1 MNTLKSKLML
11 FALSL
16 LPMIVLGDLPR
27 PIYIHRLRRIGVDVL
42 PVPNNEGA
50 TIMVYVAIVSV
61 LLLMGVGLIVLFK
74 RRMISLL
81 FIWNRCKWFVCK
93 MNRRY
98 MVLMVLLGGF
108 CWVIHYV
115 YFDLRAMQQ
124 YLKLV
129 SAPAIS
135 VPSMEWRKIYVNE
148 PGWYYS
154 DGVPDS
160 ERKAVMA
167 IMTDDLIADL
177 QKAIDEDGE
186 HIAWGQYWQEK
197 AAERRSKENAVLKAL
212 KYRRELAERCRGIPV
227 EWLTERV
234 IFGRGELARR
244 TFREWADLHSPNLN
258 TGDNS
263 VLFKWQ
269 SYVCFKEGRDWIDI
283 FGGLEDIKMDRSPKR
298 DKFGSYKDPESISM
312 MVEFSDFED
321 KSSNGVAF
329 VEYWYEKAVSLGY
342 APDAD
347 DIRLYF
353 FAKKC
358 AVENAVL
365 WWKGSRPIK
374 YRSRQYGAKR
384 FTEVKEF
391 IATSQERRKPV
402 KSVRPVA
409 VRLKEAVNRADVGA
423 VRKLIEQNETE
434 LKKADVTFDDIFRRF
449 DGSSRQMEIVRLL
462 DEKGFKLPFR
472 DVELAKVF
480 SRKSITDSTVTN
492 AVGYLI
498 DKGADVNEVDFF
510 RNTLLANLCDDNH
523 HKKDLVYVVRFLLE
537 KGANPDLGKKPPLLA
552 LTESHRYSPY
562 AKETIKL
569 LLENGANVNV
579 EDYSFFNQ
587 TPLENAVKGIC
598 DIELVKLLV
607 EHGATITDEIIK
619 WARRRPEVQKYLL
632 EKSGKMEAD
641 IYPQRKSKVKFDSS
655 SEKKFDGKVKGAP
668 SFGND
673 HSHKIHEEMERHMRE
688 VREFHENRKPGERF
702 DHDRLRQ
709 IHDEHHRR
717 MRELHNG
724 M

>member
-1 MNTLKSKLML
+1 M
-11 FALSL
+11 
-16 LPMIVLGDLPR
+16 
-27 PIYIHRLRRIGVDVL
+27 
-42 PVPNNEGA
+42 
-50 TIMVYVAIVSV
+50 
-61 LLLMGVGLIVLFK
+61 
-74 RRMISLL
+74 
-81 FIWNRCKWFVCK
+81 
-93 MNRRY
+93 
-98 MVLMVLLGGF
+98 
-108 CWVIHYV
+108 
-115 YFDLRAMQQ
+115 
-124 YLKLV
+124 
-129 SAPAIS
+129 
-135 VPSMEWRKIYVNE
+135 
-148 PGWYYS
+148 
-154 DGVPDS
+154 
-160 ERKAVMA
+160 
-167 IMTDDLIADL
+167 
-177 QKAIDEDGE
+177 
-186 HIAWGQYWQEK
+186 
-197 AAERRSKENAVLKAL
+197 KAL

-244 TFREWADLHSPNLN
+244 TFRKWADLHSPNLN
-258 TGDNS
+258 TDDNS

-283 FGGLEDIKMDRSPKR
+283 FGGLEDIKKVMDRVFCEIDIGHQCKIPK
-298 DKFGSYKDPESISM
+298 DIPM
-312 MVEFSDFED
+312 MDDFSDFED
-321 KSSNGVAF
+321 RSSNGVAF

-347 DIRLYF
+347 DIRLYE

-358 AVENAVL
+358 AVENVPL
-365 WWKGSRPIK
+365 WKGSRPIK
-374 YRSRQYGAKR
+374 YRPRQYGAKR
-384 FTEVKEF
+384 YSEVKEF

-409 VRLKEAVNRADVGA
+409 VRLKDAVNRDDVEA

-510 RNTLLANLCDDNH
+510 GNTLLANLCDDNH
-523 HKKDLVYVVRFLLE
+523 HKKDMVYVVRFLLE
-537 KGANPDLGKKPPLLA
+537 KGADPNLGKKPPLLA
-552 LTESHRYSPY
+552 LTASHRYSPY

-569 LLENGANVNV
+569 LLEKGANVNV
-579 EDYSFFNQ
+579 EDSFFNR

-619 WARRRPEVQKYLL
+619 RARIRSEVQKYLL
-632 EKSGKMEAD
+632 EKSGKTEAD

-655 SEKKFDGKVKGAP
+655 SEKKFDGKVRGAP

-688 VREFHENRKPGERF
+688 VREFDENRKPGERF

>member
-16 LPMIVLGDLPR
+16 LPMIVLGDVPG
-27 PIYIHRLRRIGVDVL
+27 PIHIHRLRRIGVDVL
-42 PVPNNEGA
+42 PDGNKFESINEECV
-50 TIMVYVAIVSV
+50 IIVAV
-61 LLLMGVGLIVLFK
+61 LLLMSIGLIVLFK

-93 MNRRY
+93 MNSDY

-108 CWVIHYV
+108 CWVIHW
-115 YFDLRAMQQ
+115 AMQE
-124 YLKLV
+124 
-129 SAPAIS
+129 S
-135 VPSMEWRKIYVNE
+135 VHPLEWRKIYVNE

-167 IMTDDLIADL
+167 KITDDLIADL
-177 QKAIDEDGE
+177 QKVIDEDGE
-186 HIAWGQYWQEK
+186 HIAWGRYWQQK
-197 AAERRSKENAVLKAL
+197 AAEQKSKENAVLKAL

-244 TFREWADLHSPNLN
+244 TFRKWADLHSPNLN
-258 TGDNS
+258 TDDNS

-283 FGGLEDIKMDRSPKR
+283 FGGLEDIKKVMDRVFCEIHIGHQCKIPK
-298 DKFGSYKDPESISM
+298 DIPM
-312 MVEFSDFED
+312 MDDFSDFED
-321 KSSNGVAF
+321 RSSNGVAF

-347 DIRLYF
+347 DIRLYE

-358 AVENAVL
+358 AVENVPL
-365 WWKGSRPIK
+365 WKGSRPIK
-374 YRSRQYGAKR
+374 YRPRQDGAKR
-384 FTEVKEF
+384 YSEVKEF

-409 VRLKEAVNRADVGA
+409 VRLKDAVNRADVEA

-492 AVGYLI
+492 AAGYLI

-510 RNTLLANLCDDNH
+510 GNTLLANLCDDNH
-523 HKKDLVYVVRFLLE
+523 HKKDMVYVVRFLLE
-537 KGANPDLGKKPPLLA
+537 KGADPNLGKKPPLLA
-552 LTESHRYSPY
+552 LTASHRYSPY

-569 LLENGANVNV
+569 LLEKGANVNV
-579 EDYSFFNQ
+579 EDSFFNR

-619 WARRRPEVQKYLL
+619 RARRRPEVQKYLL
-632 EKSGKMEAD
+632 EKSGKTEAD

-655 SEKKFDGKVKGAP
+655 SEKKFDGKVRGAP

>member
-1 MNTLKSKLML
+1 
-11 FALSL
+11 
-16 LPMIVLGDLPR
+16 MIHFGHWVMQ
-27 PIYIHRLRRIGVDVL
+27 
-42 PVPNNEGA
+42 E
-50 TIMVYVAIVSV
+50 MSV
-61 LLLMGVGLIVLFK
+61 L
-74 RRMISLL
+74 SS
-81 FIWNRCKWFVCK
+81 
-93 MNRRY
+93 
-98 MVLMVLLGGF
+98 
-108 CWVIHYV
+108 
-115 YFDLRAMQQ
+115 D
-124 YLKLV
+124 
-129 SAPAIS
+129 
-135 VPSMEWRKIYVNE
+135 WRKIYVNE

-167 IMTDDLIADL
+167 KITDDLIADL
-177 QKAIDEDGE
+177 QKVIDEDGE
-186 HIAWGQYWQEK
+186 HIAWGQYWQQK
-197 AAERRSKENAVLKAL
+197 AAEQKSKENAVLKAL

-258 TGDNS
+258 TDENS

-283 FGGLEDIKMDRSPKR
+283 FGGLEDRSPKR
-298 DKFGSYKDPESISM
+298 DKTLRFSPYKDPESISM

-329 VEYWYEKAVSLGY
+329 VEYWYKKALSLGY
-342 APDAD
+342 KPDAD
-347 DIRLYF
+347 DIRLYE

-358 AVENAVL
+358 AVENVPL
-365 WWKGSRPIK
+365 WKGSRPIK
-374 YRSRQYGAKR
+374 YRQRQYGAKR
-384 FTEVKEF
+384 FTEVKES
-391 IATSQERRKPV
+391 IAISQERRKPV

-409 VRLKEAVNRADVGA
+409 VRLKEAVNRDDVEA

-449 DGSSRQMEIVRLL
+449 DGRSSQMEIVRLL

-472 DVELAKVF
+472 DVELAEVF

-510 RNTLLANLCDDNH
+510 GNTLLANLCDDNH
-523 HKKDLVYVVRFLLE
+523 HKKDMVHVVRFLLE
-537 KGANPDLGKKPPLLA
+537 KGADPNLGKKPPLLA
-552 LTESHRYSPY
+552 LTASHRYSPY

-569 LLENGANVNV
+569 LLEKGANVNV
-579 EDYSFFNQ
+579 EDSISR
-587 TPLENAVKGIC
+587 TPLWNAVTWIR

-619 WARRRPEVQKYLL
+619 RAWRRPEVQKYLL

-655 SEKKFDGKVKGAP
+655 SEKKFDGKVRGAP

-709 IHDEHHRR
+709 IDDEHHRR
-717 MRELHNG
+717 MRELHNE
-724 M
+724 MR